1 MPKAIRRS
9 WLIVPSN
16 NATQVEQAIAA
27 APDVVVLDL
36 AEFVPEAAKPAAREQ
51 LQEMVT
57 QVTRCGAEVFVQ
69 VDKDL
74 LYADLKTAVWPGV
87 SGILIPHLESPHEVA
102 AAEALLTT
110 LEDARGI
117 RPGTLQLV
125 AVLDTAKG
133 NHAAMDIARSSR
145 RMWGLTLGRGD
156 LVMDMRP
163 EPSGELH
170 LMPYLMQR
178 LITIATAAGL
188 VPIGAWWRAPA
199 RGLLANA
206 DDTYRAAVR
215 GRRIGF
221 QGALCLR
228 PDQVEALQRGF
239 TPEASELEAARG
251 LITAYDE
258 VAKHGTAVLR
268 LQERIIDR
276 ATALQAKQL
285 LAEVDACT
293 QHDLLKEQAR
303 QRASH

>member
-1 MPKAIRRS
+1 MPKVIRRS
-9 WLIVPSN
+9 WLIVPSHD
-16 NATQVEQAIAA
+16 AMQVEQAIAV

-36 AEFVPEAAKPAAREQ
+36 MDFVPEAAKPAAREQ
-51 LQEMVT
+51 LQEMIT
-57 QVTRCGAEVFVQ
+57 QITRHGAEAFVQ
-69 VDKDL
+69 IDKDL
-74 LYADLKTAVWPGV
+74 LYADLHAAVWPGV

-102 AAEALLTT
+102 AAEDLLTK

-133 NHAAMDIARSSR
+133 NHAAMDIARSSP
-145 RMWGLTLGRGD
+145 RMWGLTLGRAD
-156 LVMDMRP
+156 LVMDLRP

-199 RGLLANA
+199 RGLLANP
-206 DDTYRAAVR
+206 DDTYHAAVR
-215 GRRIGF
+215 GRRVGF

-239 TPEASELEAARG
+239 TPEAVELEAARA

-258 VAKHGTAVLR
+258 VAQHGTAVLR
-268 LQERIIDR
+268 LQERIVDR
-276 ATALQAKQL
+276 ATVLQAKHL

-293 QHDLLKEQAR
+293 QQDLVKEQAR
-303 QRASH
+303 QRAPH